1 MTSGSRTRRDIEDFF
16 RVHVMAPRDALV
28 FGADLAELLSED
40 RPDVLNDEQY
50 RRIVLTLSDKG
61 WYQRQSDTLTA
72 HGRPGKADNE
82 SNGGGRL
89 LDAKSAANHMG
100 LTESQFRKLSAQG
113 KIPFVPVTGEVR
125 GTGLYQRKR
134 YRAADLERWAAENVV
149 G

>member
-1 MTSGSRTRRDIEDFF
+1 MTASTKSRRHIEDFF
-16 RVHVMAPRDALV
+16 RVCVMAPRDALL
-28 FGADLAELLSED
+28 FNADLAELLAED

-72 HGRPGKADNE
+72 RGGPGKADNE

-89 LDAKSAANHMG
+89 LDAKSAADHLG

-113 KIPFVPVTGEVR
+113 KIPFVPVTGEVK

-134 YRAADLERWAAENVV
+134 SRAADLERWAAENVV